1 MMRKFFLAILM
12 ALPLMAAAQDNTWE
26 RIEQEPEEV
35 QAATSKYLV
44 KDAVPV
50 VDGMV
55 CWTKTISAPGKSAQQ
70 IYDILHKQLEKM
82 IKEPNQI
89 EGSAIIVDDTEK
101 HEMGAV
107 FHEWLVFKSG
117 AFVLDQTK
125 FNFVIEVKCFEEKA
139 EVSISRITYDY
150 EVGRKK
156 DHYTAEKWI
165 TDEYAVNKKHTKLN
179 IIFMI
184 GAVVGVILY
193 LSKNEER
200 HNLGL
205 YIILIAMC
213 FKIAESSM
221 RMIK

>member
-1 MMRKFFLAILM
+1 MMRKFFFAILM

-35 QAATSKYLV
+35 QAATS
-44 KDAVPV
+44 
-50 VDGMV
+50 
-55 CWTKTISAPGKSAQQ
+55 ISAPGKSAQQ

-125 FNFVIEVKCFEEKA
+125 FNFVIEVKCSDEKA
-139 EVSISRITYDY
+139 DVAISRITYDY

-156 DHYTAEKWI
+156 DHLTAEKWI
-165 TDEYAVNKKHTKLN
+165 TDEYAVNKKHTKL
-179 IIFMI
+179 
-184 GAVVGVILY
+184 
-193 LSKNEER
+193 
-200 HNLGL
+200 
-205 YIILIAMC
+205 
-213 FKIAESSM
+213 
-221 RMIK
+221 